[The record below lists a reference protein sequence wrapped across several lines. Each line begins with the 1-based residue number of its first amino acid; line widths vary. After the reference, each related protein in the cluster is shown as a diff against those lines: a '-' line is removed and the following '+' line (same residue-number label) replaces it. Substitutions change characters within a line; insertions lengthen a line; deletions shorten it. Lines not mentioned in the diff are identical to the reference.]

1 MAKTKIMISLSL
13 YVFAYCGAVEL
24 MMKIDA
30 NPALSL
36 YCPPYREISHVH
48 TDLESVEDTRNG
60 SGRFISYIAAEFVF
74 QRD

>member
-1 MAKTKIMISLSL
+1 
-13 YVFAYCGAVEL
+13 
-24 MMKIDA
+24 MMMMIDA
-30 NPALSL
+30 NPGLSL

-60 SGRFISYIAAEFVF
+60 SGRFISYIASEFVF